1 MIFFQFPILWM
12 GLIACSDPK
21 SSSVEDQP
29 ARRIGVFVS
38 IDPQAWVVERVGGS
52 RVAVQSMVQPGQSPA
67 TYQPTPRQ
75 MVALAEADLYL
86 SIGVPFERAWIGR
99 IAQVSPRIRIVETQ
113 RGIEHLLIAQH
124 DHATTGTQ
132 STDRHNE
139 ESEAEGLKDPHVWM
153 SPRLLKRIAA
163 NTCEALAAVDPTG
176 RTLYEAN
183 RKRLDAELDA
193 LDREIRRA
201 LADLP
206 HRRFMIQH
214 PCLGYFARDYG
225 LEQIPIEIEGK
236 QPTGRRLAE
245 LIDRAKAE
253 GIRVV
258 FVQSQF
264 SRRAAETVAAAV
276 GGRVEAVD
284 PLARDL
290 PANLLHIAKIIAR
303 GDSPQSEDPS

>member
-86 SIGVPFERAWIGR
+86 SIGVPFERAWIER
-99 IAQVSPRIRIVETQ
+99 IAQVSPRIGIVETQ
-113 RGIEHLLIAQH
+113 RGIELLPMARH
-124 DHATTGTQ
+124 DHAE
-132 STDRHNE
+132 TDDHQE
-139 ESEAEGLKDPHVWM
+139 ESQAEGLQDPHIWM
-153 SPRLLKRIAA
+153 SPHHLKQIAA
-163 NTCEALAAVDPTG
+163 NTCEALATADPAG
-176 RTLYEAN
+176 RPDYEAN
-183 RKRLDAELDA
+183 LARLDAELDA
-193 LDREIRRA
+193 LDREIWRA

-206 HRRFMIQH
+206 NRRLMIQH

-225 LEQIPIEIEGK
+225 LEQIPIELEGK
-236 QPTGRRLAE
+236 QSTGRRLAQ

-253 GIRVV
+253 EIKVI

-264 SRRAAETVAAAV
+264 SRRAAQTVSNAI

-290 PANLLHIAKIIAR
+290 PANLLHIARTIAHTE
-303 GDSPQSEDPS
+303 SPQSEDTGGPVR